1 MLAEYWFITNMY
13 ALLDTDNTTVIA
25 CFPPDI
31 SYDKIVEE
39 ANGRMLIKMTL
50 ENSPAY
56 IKGTYVDGK
65 FYPPKELIN
74 V

>member
-1 MLAEYWFITNMY
+1 MY
-13 ALLDTDNTTVIA
+13 ALLDTDNITVIA

-31 SYDKIVEE
+31 SEDKVLAE
-39 ANGRMLIKMTL
+39 ANGRTFIKMTL

-65 FYPPKELIN
+65 FYPPKEGN
-74 V
+74 